1 MDSNVRSIIIIGVI
15 VLVVVFVMHGCK
27 KVEVTQKSN
36 DDQATLSVKIDKHKK
51 HDRDD
56 QSRY

>member
-1 MDSNVRSIIIIGVI
+1 MDSTVRSIIIIGAI
-15 VLVVVFVMHGCK
+15 VLIAVFVMHSCK
-27 KVEVTQKSN
+27 RVEVTQKSN

-56 QSRY
+56 RRD